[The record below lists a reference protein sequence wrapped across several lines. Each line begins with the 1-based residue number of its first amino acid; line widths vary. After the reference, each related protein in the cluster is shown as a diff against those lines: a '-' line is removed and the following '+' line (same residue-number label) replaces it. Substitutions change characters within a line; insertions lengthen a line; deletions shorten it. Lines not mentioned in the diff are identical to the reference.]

1 MGRGGVRRGAGA
13 ANLVDEFASAL
24 DDDLDTLR
32 AVRALR
38 AAVRQGDAA
47 AAKWMT
53 SILCGS
59 AALS

>member
-1 MGRGGVRRGAGA
+1 
-13 ANLVDEFASAL
+13 VDEFASSL
-24 DDDLDTLR
+24 DDDLDTSR

-47 AAKWMT
+47 AARWMT